1 MDKNYIKMIQGFEQA
16 SAMMKPFANFIGVYF
31 KNLIENGFTRQE
43 ALALVENYQIMIF
56 NRAFEMNDNQDVDF
70 GDNEEQDNE
79 D

>member
-1 MDKNYIKMIQGFEQA
+1 MIQGFEQA